1 MEFSNSAPS
10 IARTSR
16 VSLACRLWLLS
27 LAAGLEKL
35 MPLYQAIV
43 LAIIQGLTEFL
54 PVSSTAHLALFPW
67 LLHWKDPGLTFDVAL
82 HAGTLV
88 AVVVYFWRVWLE
100 MFAAAA
106 AGWRSWLRSGGAQPD
121 SPGREGDER
130 RQKSRMLWY
139 LIVGT
144 VPAGVAGLLFEHS
157 AENQLRRPDGIGVAR

>member
-1 MEFSNSAPS
+1 
-10 IARTSR
+10 
-16 VSLACRLWLLS
+16 
-27 LAAGLEKL
+27 
-35 MPLYQAIV
+35 MPLYQAVV
-43 LAIIQGLTEFL
+43 LAILQGPTEFL

-88 AVVVYFWRVWLE
+88 AVVVYFWRMWLE

-106 AGWRSWLRSGGAQPD
+106 SGWRSSLRSGGAQPD

-139 LIVGT
+139 RS
-144 VPAGVAGLLFEHS
+144 E
-157 AENQLRRPDGIGVAR
+157 ERRGGKEGRSRGSPYH